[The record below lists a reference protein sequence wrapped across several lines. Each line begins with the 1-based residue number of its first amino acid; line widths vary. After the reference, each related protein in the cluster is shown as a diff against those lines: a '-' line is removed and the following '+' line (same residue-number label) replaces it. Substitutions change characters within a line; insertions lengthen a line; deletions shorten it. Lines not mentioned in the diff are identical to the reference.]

1 MGGAGGGGCARCA
14 AVVTAAGAE
23 YSNLWDRLIPKL
35 RVEASFIPLGQSWVP
50 DGGAF
55 LQKSVPYWREVLRR
69 MEREEEDQGGMVRS
83 VAFSMDGSKI
93 AAGFN
98 VYDDEYGGV
107 KIFRVSNQPE
117 GSAGFV
123 CQSTLC

>member
-1 MGGAGGGGCARCA
+1 
-14 AVVTAAGAE
+14 VLSSSDE
-23 YSNLWDRLIPKL
+23 IIIDSQSKWDRLIPKL
-35 RVEASFIPLGQSWVP
+35 RVETSFIPLGQSWVP